1 MQHKV
6 SCTKKSENASKGGKG
21 ETEQQNLREKLQ
33 IKHYTENKC
42 VDEQVAG
49 HRQTHVRTQMNS
61 YLHFLWLCLQEKLK
75 QTAEFIVC
83 KEITKLILIAMFL
96 LLDFFPCAT
105 ETFLFI
111 SLLIYCCCFGLK
123 TGEHANATMKIWR
136 WEGFGV
142 ERERPSA
149 VVRSLT
155 KE

>member
-61 YLHFLWLCLQEKLK
+61 YTYIFYGC
-75 QTAEFIVC
+75 VC
-83 KEITKLILIAMFL
+83 RK
-96 LLDFFPCAT
+96 
-105 ETFLFI
+105 
-111 SLLIYCCCFGLK
+111 
-123 TGEHANATMKIWR
+123 N
-136 WEGFGV
+136 
-142 ERERPSA
+142 
-149 VVRSLT
+149 
-155 KE
+155 